1 MQKGQGK
8 WRLRGSIW
16 VFSKNF
22 TGDVH
27 KISGKKSVE
36 NIRSNAWWWRFGRW
50 GDQIWKPDFLSDTW
64 AYKPEWSWI
73 MCRWGQQ
80 SLYLSTV
87 PCLCAGIEALNT
99 INKLANVSR
108 KVELEVLHA
117 EASSLIFSKNL
128 IPLSYSTVQKE
139 MVQFYRKFK
148 IRVDSSPLFTNKGN
162 FGKATI
168 SQGLGEYK

>member
-1 MQKGQGK
+1 MVVEV
-8 WRLRGSIW
+8 WEMRGS
-16 VFSKNF
+16 VVG
-22 TGDVH
+22 T
-27 KISGKKSVE
+27 
-36 NIRSNAWWWRFGRW
+36 RL
-50 GDQIWKPDFLSDTW
+50 PSDTW

-73 MCRWGQQ
+73 MCKWGQQ

-108 KVELEVLHA
+108 KVELEVPHSA
-117 EASSLIFSKNL
+117 ASSFSFPKFV
-128 IPLSYSTVQKE
+128 PLSYSTVQKE

-162 FGKATI
+162 FGKVTI